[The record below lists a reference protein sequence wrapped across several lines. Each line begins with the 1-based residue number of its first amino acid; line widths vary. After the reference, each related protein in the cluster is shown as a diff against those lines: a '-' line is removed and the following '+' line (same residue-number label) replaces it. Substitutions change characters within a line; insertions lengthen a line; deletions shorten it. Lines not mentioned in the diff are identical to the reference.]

1 MVMVRL
7 SAKKCLYKKVLNIRC
22 LLFQEENSFISEDGV
37 NSCDS
42 FMTADAANHSPS
54 ADRST
59 GSSSARKKEGESKS
73 NGRILYCAPTGKAA
87 SVIKKR
93 VGKKAFTIHQVW
105 IVSLC
110 PCSYTDSH
118 EFVDFCGLIFNVK
131 TMFNLYLQVISTLCL
146 NLDLVFATVGFFKS
160 RISSGL

>member
-1 MVMVRL
+1 MLPLPKAHGEVQKRF
-7 SAKKCLYKKVLNIRC
+7 LYKKFWNICC

-42 FMTADAANHSPS
+42 FMTADAANHSQS

-59 GSSSARKKEGESKS
+59 GSSSARKKEAESKS

-105 IVSLC
+105 IVIIFL
-110 PCSYTDSH
+110 
-118 EFVDFCGLIFNVK
+118 VLIPIV
-131 TMFNLYLQVISTLCL
+131 TNLSILTFSVLS
-146 NLDLVFATVGFFKS
+146 
-160 RISSGL
+160 

>member
-1 MVMVRL
+1 VLKRF
-7 SAKKCLYKKVLNIRC
+7 LYKKFLNICC
-22 LLFQEENSFISEDGV
+22 LLFQDDNSFISEDGV

-42 FMTADAANHSPS
+42 FMTADAANHSLQ

-59 GSSSARKKEGESKS
+59 GSSSARKKEAESKS

-105 IVSLC
+105 IVSLF

-118 EFVDFCGLIFNVK
+118 EFVDFNMFIFIVK
-131 TMFNLYLQVISTLCL
+131 TMFNFT
-146 NLDLVFATVGFFKS
+146 F
-160 RISSGL
+160 